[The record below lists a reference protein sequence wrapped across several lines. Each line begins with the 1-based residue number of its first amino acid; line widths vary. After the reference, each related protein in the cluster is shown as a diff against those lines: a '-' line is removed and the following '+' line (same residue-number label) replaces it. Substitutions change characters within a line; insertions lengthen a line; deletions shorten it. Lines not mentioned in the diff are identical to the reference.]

1 MDEFS
6 NPEILS
12 DAEVSSFY
20 SSSLKEILKKSTT
33 SFVVERLLIV
43 SFTVICSSAW
53 EKILKFVSNIIIN
66 TNLVLYI
73 SINIFNY
80 YNN

>member
-12 DAEVSSFY
+12 DAEVSSFN

-33 SFVVERLLIV
+33 SFVVED
-43 SFTVICSSAW
+43 
-53 EKILKFVSNIIIN
+53 
-66 TNLVLYI
+66 Y
-73 SINIFNY
+73 
-80 YNN
+80 

>member
-12 DAEVSSFY
+12 DADVSSFN

-53 EKILKFVSNIIIN
+53 EKILKFISNIIIN

>member
-1 MDEFS
+1 MDEFN

-12 DAEVSSFY
+12 DAEVSSFN

-33 SFVVERLLIV
+33 SSVVERLLIV
-43 SFTVICSSAW
+43 SLTVICSSVW
-53 EKILKFVSNIIIN
+53 EKILKFKSNIIIN

-73 SINIFNY
+73 SKNIFNY